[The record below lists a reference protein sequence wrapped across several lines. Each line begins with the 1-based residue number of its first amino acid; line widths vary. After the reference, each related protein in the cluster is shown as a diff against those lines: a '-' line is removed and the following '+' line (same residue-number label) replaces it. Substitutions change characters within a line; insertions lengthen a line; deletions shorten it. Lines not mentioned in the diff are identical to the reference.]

1 MPGEALMQSK
11 ELFRA
16 LIEHSNDAITLITSG
31 GTIMYANPSTSH
43 LSGYPLKELEGMNCF
58 ALIHPDDQGAVREQL
73 AHLIGHHEETFPL
86 EYRLG
91 CKNGTWRR
99 IEGTATNFL
108 DNPRIGAIVCNS
120 HATTKH
126 KLFSDD
132 EQATR
137 ALLQDAEARAN
148 QMTTIFEAMTD
159 GVVVCDANGLIQF
172 TNSAFRTLFSLHSET
187 NPALL
192 PPNEQ
197 SVWVIPHLEEWTL
210 SQDQGPSLRVLREG
224 SLSNQQTID
233 LICHNRTGQKLFLN
247 VSGTTI
253 YDASGQVTGGVA
265 VYRDVT
271 ERHYLEQ
278 QLQYAERKFRSLVE
292 SNIVAVMVT
301 DQEGRMYEV
310 NNRLVQQLGYSQE
323 ELLNGNIRVKD
334 ILVSDYQSA
343 RTRAWKTLISQGAS
357 LPEEKEYIRK
367 NGSHFP
373 ALVAAV
379 TINQERNRALVML
392 LDISD
397 RREAEQRKQ
406 EFLGMVSHELRT
418 PLTVIQGFLE
428 LMLLYVDRLSEA
440 SSIGT
445 GELLNKLEAM
455 LQQALRQAEI
465 ETRLV
470 AELLD
475 VSRMEMQKFEMSLQL
490 CNLTTIVQQV
500 VANQQ
505 QMAPTRCIE
514 LVLPSQEQ
522 IPIVAD
528 ADRIEQVLTN
538 YLTNSFKYSA
548 PGQPVRVQ
556 VSVEEL
562 MVRVS
567 VSDHGSGLTLE
578 QQQRVWECFYQAE
591 NTRQRGFG
599 GGLGLGLY
607 IVRTIIAQ
615 HQGQVGVESRPGQG
629 STFWFMLP
637 LADELL

>member
-1 MPGEALMQSK
+1 MWA
-11 ELFRA
+11 
-16 LIEHSNDAITLITSG
+16 
-31 GTIMYANPSTSH
+31 
-43 LSGYPLKELEGMNCF
+43 
-58 ALIHPDDQGAVREQL
+58 
-73 AHLIGHHEETFPL
+73 
-86 EYRLG
+86 
-91 CKNGTWRR
+91 
-99 IEGTATNFL
+99 
-108 DNPRIGAIVCNS
+108 
-120 HATTKH
+120 
-126 KLFSDD
+126 
-132 EQATR
+132 
-137 ALLQDAEARAN
+137 
-148 QMTTIFEAMTD
+148 
-159 GVVVCDANGLIQF
+159 
-172 TNSAFRTLFSLHSET
+172 
-187 NPALL
+187 
-192 PPNEQ
+192 
-197 SVWVIPHLEEWTL
+197 IPHLEDWTF
-210 SQDQGPSLRVLREG
+210 SQDQYPSLRVPQEE
-224 SLSNQQTID
+224 SLSNQQTMD
-233 LICHNRTGQKLFLN
+233 LICRSRTGQNLFLN
-247 VSGTTI
+247 VSGTMI
-253 YDASGQVTGGVA
+253 YDATGQITGGVA
-265 VYRDVT
+265 VYRNVT

-292 SNIVAVMVT
+292 SNIVGVMVT
-301 DQEGRMYEV
+301 DQEGKMYEV

-323 ELLNGNIRVKD
+323 ELLSGNIRVKD
-334 ILVSDYQSA
+334 ILVSEYQSA

-367 NGSHFP
+367 NGSRFP

-379 TINQERNRALVML
+379 TIDHERTRALVML

-428 LMLLYVDRLSEA
+428 LMLLYVGHLSETPSTEA
-440 SSIGT
+440 GK
-445 GELLNKLEAM
+445 LLNKLEAM

-505 QMAPTRCIE
+505 QMAPTRRIE
-514 LVLPSQEQ
+514 LVLPSQAE
-522 IPIVAD
+522 IPVAAD

-538 YLTNSFKYSA
+538 YLTNAFKYSPPDRA
-548 PGQPVRVQ
+548 IQVQ
-556 VSVEEL
+556 LSVEEDL
-562 MVRVS
+562 MARVS
-567 VSDHGSGLTLE
+567 VGDQGSGLTLE
-578 QQQRVWECFYQAE
+578 QQQRVWDCFYQVDDA
-591 NTRQRGFG
+591 RFQSSS